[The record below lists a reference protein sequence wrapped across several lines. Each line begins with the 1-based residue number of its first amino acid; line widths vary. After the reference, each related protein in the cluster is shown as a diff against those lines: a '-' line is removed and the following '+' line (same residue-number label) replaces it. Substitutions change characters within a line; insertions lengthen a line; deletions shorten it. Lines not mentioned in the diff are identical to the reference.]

1 MKIKAFTLAEAV
13 ITLPLLAVIA
23 AILIPAATNITPSNV
38 KTPFRNAYN
47 ITSTT
52 VDNLVNNELLY
63 PSSELISSDIPIP
76 KGFLYTETGTK
87 HTMSDSNITTYS
99 ETNDLAWEYEA
110 LTKNCLCSKGT
121 KLLRAFCCSMNVT
134 AANCQDDN
142 KKCEYTT
149 NNGMTWTIT
158 YDDSCTSANKDTKP
172 IMAVE
177 VDVNGTGKP
186 NNANGERPD
195 RYKFDIYYNGRV
207 ELNSSYDSYAMART
221 FLETSLNNK
230 KKNY

>member
-1 MKIKAFTLAEAV
+1 MKLKAFTLAEAV
-13 ITLPLLAVIA
+13 ITLSLLAVIA

-52 VDNLVNNELLY
+52 VDNLINNEILY
-63 PSSELISSDIPIP
+63 PSSELISSNVPIP
-76 KGFLYTETGTK
+76 KGFLYTTTGTK
-87 HTMSDSNITTYS
+87 HTMSGSTITTYS

-110 LTKNCLCSKGT
+110 LTRNCLCTRGE

-134 AANCQDDN
+134 AANCQSDN

-158 YDDSCTSANKDTKP
+158 YDSNCTSANKDSTP

-186 NNANGERPD
+186 NLATGDRPD
-195 RYKFDIYYNGRV
+195 KFKFDVYYNGRV
-207 ELNSSYDSYAMART
+207 ELNSSYGSYTMART
-221 FLETSLNNK
+221 FLENSLNNK

>member
-1 MKIKAFTLAEAV
+1 MKLKAFTLAEAV
-13 ITLPLLAVIA
+13 ITLSLLAVIA

-52 VDNLVNNELLY
+52 VDNLINNEILY

-76 KGFLYTETGTK
+76 KGFFYDTTGTK
-87 HTMSDSNITTYS
+87 HTMSGANISVYS

-110 LTKNCLCSKGT
+110 LTKNCKCTKGK
-121 KLLRAFCCSMNVT
+121 KLLKAFCCSMNVT
-134 AANCQDDN
+134 AADCQADD

-158 YDDSCTSANKDTKP
+158 YDTNCTSANRDTTP

-186 NNANGERPD
+186 NSASGDRPD
-195 RYKFDIYYNGRV
+195 KYKFDVYYNGRV
-207 ELNSSYDSYAMART
+207 ELNSSYASYNMART
-221 FLETSLNNK
+221 FLENSLNNK